1 MCGVAAHEGGPGAA
15 EERFRGLLEAAPD
28 AMVIVDDTGIIKLV
42 NAQTEALFGYQ
53 RGELLGRPVEL
64 LVPGRFRA
72 HHAGH
77 RDGYANNRQV
87 RPMGAGLELHGLR
100 KDGTEFPVEISLS
113 PLETAD
119 GLLVSA
125 AVRDVSDRKAAEERF
140 RGLLEAAPDAM
151 VIVDDT
157 GIIKLVN
164 AQTEALFGYQRGEL
178 LGHPVELLVPGRF
191 RAHHAGHRDGY
202 ANNRQV
208 RPMGAGLELHGL
220 RKDGTEFPV
229 EISLSPLETADGL
242 LVSAAVRD
250 VSDRKAAEERFRGLL
265 EAAPDAMVIVDDT
278 GIIKLVNAQTE
289 ALFGYQRG
297 ELLGRP
303 VELLVPGRFRAHHAG
318 HRDGYANNRQVR
330 PMGAGLELHGLR
342 KDGTEF
348 PVEIS
353 LSPLETTD
361 GLLVSAA
368 VRDVSDRKAAEER
381 INELA
386 ALVESSQD
394 AILAK
399 TLDGHITYWNAAAQ
413 RLYGYTRAEAMGRRV
428 SILAPPERRD
438 EINVLMDRLRNGEK
452 VEHFETLRL
461 TRSGGL
467 LDVDVTLWPTRAAN
481 GTVTGACAIVRD
493 ISDRKQAEAELTVLY
508 EQQRHIALTLQRSLM
523 GTPPAI
529 PGLATASRYRPA
541 TQGAGVGGDWFD
553 LIPLGAGRVGVL
565 IGDVM
570 GRGLEAAA
578 VMGQLRSAAHA
589 LAKTGMQPR
598 QLMQAL
604 DTCVADLDVPD
615 QLVTC
620 CYLVIAADAG
630 EVTICSAGHL
640 PTLVATPGDGARALA
655 APVNAPLGVGDVL
668 YQQSSAVIP
677 PGATLV
683 LYTDGLIETP
693 GSDIEDQLD
702 QLTNTLSDL
711 FATPP
716 ELEAAADHIL
726 ATLLPDVE
734 GHNDDVTLLLTR
746 LPDAP
751 LAAVTTDLPAIP
763 DSVPEGRA
771 FLGKALSSWD
781 CTGAADEALLLLSEI
796 LTNAVQHAQGP
807 IGLHLRRTATDLTVE
822 VSDHSPH
829 LPQPRLAAEDEE
841 SGRGLILVRALA
853 DSWGV
858 RPTDEGKTTWFTLGL
873 QEKTTR

>member
-1 MCGVAAHEGGPGAA
+1 
-15 EERFRGLLEAAPD
+15 
-28 AMVIVDDTGIIKLV
+28 MVIVDDMGTIRLV

-53 RGELLGRPVEL
+53 REELLGQPVEL
-64 LVPGRFRA
+64 LIPGRFRA
-72 HHAGH
+72 HHVQH
-77 RDGYANNRQV
+77 RDGYAANRQV

-100 KDGTEFPVEISLS
+100 RDGTEFPVEISLS

-125 AVRDVSDRKAAEERF
+125 AVRDVSDRR
-140 RGLLEAAPDAM
+140 R
-151 VIVDDT
+151 
-157 GIIKLVN
+157 
-164 AQTEALFGYQRGEL
+164 
-178 LGHPVELLVPGRF
+178 
-191 RAHHAGHRDGY
+191 
-202 ANNRQV
+202 
-208 RPMGAGLELHGL
+208 
-220 RKDGTEFPV
+220 
-229 EISLSPLETADGL
+229 
-242 LVSAAVRD
+242 
-250 VSDRKAAEERFRGLL
+250 
-265 EAAPDAMVIVDDT
+265 
-278 GIIKLVNAQTE
+278 
-289 ALFGYQRG
+289 
-297 ELLGRP
+297 
-303 VELLVPGRFRAHHAG
+303 
-318 HRDGYANNRQVR
+318 
-330 PMGAGLELHGLR
+330 
-342 KDGTEF
+342 
-348 PVEIS
+348 
-353 LSPLETTD
+353 
-361 GLLVSAA
+361 
-368 VRDVSDRKAAEER
+368 AEER

-413 RLYGYTRAEAMGRRV
+413 RLYGYTRDEVMGCHV
-428 SILAPPERRD
+428 SLLAPSERRH
-438 EINVLMDRLRNGEK
+438 EIDALMDQLRDGERI
-452 VEHFETLRL
+452 EHFETLRQ

-467 LDVDVTLWPTRAAN
+467 LDVDITLWPTRSPD
-481 GTVTGACAIVRD
+481 GTVIGACAIVRD
-493 ISDRKQAEAELTVLY
+493 ISDRKRAEAELTVLY

-553 LIPLGAGRVGVL
+553 LVPLGAGRVGVL

-604 DTCVADLDVPD
+604 ETVVADLDVPD

-640 PTLVATPGDGARALA
+640 PTLIAAPGEGARALS
-655 APVNAPLGVGDVL
+655 APVNAPLGVGGVL
-668 YQQSSAVIP
+668 YEQTSAAIP
-677 PGATLV
+677 AGATLV

-693 GSDIEDQLD
+693 GSDIEDQLA
-702 QLTNTLSDL
+702 QLTDVLSGLFTTAPDL
-711 FATPP
+711 
-716 ELEAAADHIL
+716 EVAADRVL
-726 ATLLPDVE
+726 AALLPDAD
-734 GHNDDVTLLLTR
+734 GHNDDVTLLLTQ

-751 LAAVTTDLPAIP
+751 LAAVTTDLPAVP

-771 FLGKALSSWD
+771 FLTKALTSWD
-781 CTGAADEALLLLSEI
+781 CTATADDARLLLSEI

-807 IGLHLRRTATDLTVE
+807 LGLHLCRTATELTVE

-829 LPQPRLAAEDEE
+829 LPQPRLAAEDDE

-853 DSWGV
+853 GTWGV
-858 RPTDEGKTTWFTLGL
+858 RPTDEGKTTWFTLAL
-873 QEKTTR
+873 

>member
-1 MCGVAAHEGGPGAA
+1 MGNFVKETSARPAGAAVPRRCECGGELRNDAPAGA

-28 AMVIVDDTGIIKLV
+28 AMVIVDDTGTIKLV
-42 NAQTEALFGYQ
+42 NAQTEALFGYT
-53 RGELLGRPVEL
+53 REELLGHPVEL
-64 LVPGRFRA
+64 LVPSRFRS
-72 HHAGH
+72 HHTFH
-77 RDGYANNRQV
+77 RDGYADNRQV
-87 RPMGAGLELHGLR
+87 RPMGAELELHGLR

-113 PLETAD
+113 PLETTD

-157 GIIKLVN
+157 GTIRLVN
-164 AQTEALFGYQRGEL
+164 AQTEALFGYRREEM
-178 LGHPVELLVPGRF
+178 LGHSVDLLVPGRF
-191 RAHHAGHRDGY
+191 RGHHDRHRNGY
-202 ANNRQV
+202 T
-208 RPMGAGLELHGL
+208 
-220 RKDGTEFPV
+220 D
-229 EISLSPLETADGL
+229 
-242 LVSAAVRD
+242 
-250 VSDRKAAEERFRGLL
+250 
-265 EAAPDAMVIVDDT
+265 
-278 GIIKLVNAQTE
+278 
-289 ALFGYQRG
+289 
-297 ELLGRP
+297 
-303 VELLVPGRFRAHHAG
+303 
-318 HRDGYANNRQVR
+318 NRQVR

-368 VRDVSDRKAAEER
+368 VRDVSDRKRAEAR

-386 ALVESSQD
+386 GLVESSQD

-413 RLYGYTRAEAMGRRV
+413 RLYGYSRAEVMGRHV
-428 SILAPPERRD
+428 SLLATTERSG
-438 EINVLMDRLRNGEK
+438 EIDTLLDRLRSGEK

-461 TRSGGL
+461 TRSGAL
-467 LDVDVTLWPTRAAN
+467 LDVDITLWPTRDAD
-481 GTVTGACAIVRD
+481 GTVIGACAIVRD
-493 ISDRKQAEAELTVLY
+493 ISDRKRAEAELTFLY

-529 PGLATASRYRPA
+529 PGLTTASRYRPA

-570 GRGLEAAA
+570 GRGLDAAA

-604 DTCVADLDVPD
+604 EAVVGDLDVPD

-620 CYLVIAADAG
+620 CYLVISADAG
-630 EVTICSAGHL
+630 EVTVCSAGHL
-640 PTLVATPGDGARALA
+640 PTLVATPGAGARQLP
-655 APVNAPLGVGDVL
+655 APVNAPLGVGGIL
-668 YQQSSAVIP
+668 YEQATSVIP

-693 GSDIEDQLD
+693 GSDIEDQLTE
-702 QLTNTLSDL
+702 LTATLADL
-711 FATPP
+711 FAIAPD
-716 ELEAAADHIL
+716 LEKAADHVL
-726 ATLLPDVE
+726 SALLPDSD

-746 LPDAP
+746 LPDGP
-751 LAAVTTDLPAIP
+751 LATVNTDLPAVP
-763 DSVPEGRA
+763 ESVPEGRA
-771 FLGKALSSWD
+771 FLSKALTAWD
-781 CTGAADEALLLLSEI
+781 CVPAGDDARLLLSEV

-807 IGLHLRRTATDLTVE
+807 IGLHLCRSATDLTVE
-822 VSDHSPH
+822 ISDRSPY
-829 LPQPRLAAEDEE
+829 LPQPRTAGEDEE

-853 DSWGV
+853 DNWGV
-858 RPTDEGKTTWFTLGL
+858 RPTDAGKTTWFTLRL
-873 QEKTTR
+873 

>member
-1 MCGVAAHEGGPGAA
+1 MRDTVGPASIPEAPVACRGGRECCAGVLKGGSEGA

-28 AMVIVDDTGIIKLV
+28 AMVIVDDMGTMRLV
-42 NAQTEALFGYQ
+42 NAQTEALFGY
-53 RGELLGRPVEL
+53 RREELLGQPVEL
-64 LVPGRFRA
+64 LIPGRFRA
-72 HHAGH
+72 HHVQH
-77 RDGYANNRQV
+77 RDGYAANRQV

-100 KDGTEFPVEISLS
+100 RDGTEFPVEISLS

-125 AVRDVSDRKAAEERF
+125 AVRDVSDRR
-140 RGLLEAAPDAM
+140 R
-151 VIVDDT
+151 
-157 GIIKLVN
+157 
-164 AQTEALFGYQRGEL
+164 
-178 LGHPVELLVPGRF
+178 
-191 RAHHAGHRDGY
+191 
-202 ANNRQV
+202 
-208 RPMGAGLELHGL
+208 
-220 RKDGTEFPV
+220 
-229 EISLSPLETADGL
+229 
-242 LVSAAVRD
+242 
-250 VSDRKAAEERFRGLL
+250 
-265 EAAPDAMVIVDDT
+265 
-278 GIIKLVNAQTE
+278 
-289 ALFGYQRG
+289 
-297 ELLGRP
+297 
-303 VELLVPGRFRAHHAG
+303 
-318 HRDGYANNRQVR
+318 
-330 PMGAGLELHGLR
+330 
-342 KDGTEF
+342 
-348 PVEIS
+348 
-353 LSPLETTD
+353 
-361 GLLVSAA
+361 
-368 VRDVSDRKAAEER
+368 AEER

-413 RLYGYTRAEAMGRRV
+413 RLYGYTRDEVMGRHV
-428 SILAPPERRD
+428 SLLAPSERRH
-438 EINVLMDRLRNGEK
+438 EIDALMDQLRDGERI
-452 VEHFETLRL
+452 EHFETLRQ

-467 LDVDVTLWPTRAAN
+467 LDVDITLWPTRSPD
-481 GTVTGACAIVRD
+481 GTVIGACAIVRD
-493 ISDRKQAEAELTVLY
+493 ISDRKRAEAELTELY

-553 LIPLGAGRVGVL
+553 LVPLGAGRVGVL

-604 DTCVADLDVPD
+604 ETVVADLDVPD

-640 PTLVATPGDGARALA
+640 PTLIATPGEGARALS
-655 APVNAPLGVGDVL
+655 APVNAPLGVGGVL
-668 YQQSSAVIP
+668 YEQTSAVIP
-677 PGATLV
+677 AGATLV

-693 GSDIEDQLD
+693 GSDIEDQLA
-702 QLTNTLSDL
+702 QLTDVLSDL
-711 FATPP
+711 FTTAPD
-716 ELEAAADHIL
+716 LEVAADRVL
-726 ATLLPDVE
+726 AALLPDAE
-734 GHNDDVTLLLTR
+734 GHNDDVTLLLTQ

-751 LAAVTTDLPAIP
+751 LAAVTTDLPAVP
-763 DSVPEGRA
+763 ESVPEGRA
-771 FLGKALSSWD
+771 FLTKALTSWD
-781 CTGAADEALLLLSEI
+781 CTTTADDARLLLSEI

-807 IGLHLRRTATDLTVE
+807 LGLHLCRTATELTVE

-853 DSWGV
+853 DTWGV
-858 RPTDEGKTTWFTLGL
+858 RPTDEGKTTWFTLAL
-873 QEKTTR
+873 